1 MYSLKCLRISTEIST
16 RIYWCSCFVV
26 FFVRHFIERHKKRI
40 PFNGILSSCGGRT
53 RTCDLWVMSPTSYLC
68 STPRSFG
75 TAKVVIIFKYTS
87 FFSEKIKFLA
97 YIWTLMSLIETAGR
111 SRKGQVLLVLWWGF
125 AECGFRKALRLRA
138 QGVYLCKWPSL
149 NVDNN
154 AASVVLCNGLV
165 FIDALTL

>member
-1 MYSLKCLRISTEIST
+1 MYLLKCLRVSTEMSI
-16 RIYWCSCFVV
+16 RIWLIWCSYFVV
-26 FFVRHFIERHKKRI
+26 PFARKFMERHKKRI

-87 FFSEKIKFLA
+87 FCGEKINFLA
-97 YIWTLMSLIETAGR
+97 YIWTLISLIETARR
-111 SRKGQVLLVLWWGF
+111 SQLGQVLLVLLEGF
-125 AECGFRKALRLRA
+125 AECGNRKALRLRA
-138 QGVYLCKWPSL
+138 QGVYSCKWPSL

-154 AASVVLCNGLV
+154 AASAVLCNGL
-165 FIDALTL
+165 